1 MEIFQTEI
9 IKDEGGRLVY
19 IEIPFNA
26 KEVFAVPK
34 GTIYVAGRI
43 NDVDYRGKLLSR
55 GSGRYVLVLNKA
67 LQKQTGFNGERMP
80 VQVTMDLED
89 NQLKNQRS
97 EKRDTIASTIDVITA
112 IEKRHSVRKF
122 TTAPIGDKELNTIL
136 NAGLQAP
143 SAKNKRPCHF
153 VVIKDKNILEEL
165 AGHNPNARMLAEAAC
180 AVAVCG
186 DSNVEGMKE
195 FLYEDCA
202 AASQNIL
209 LCSYGLGIGAVWCGV
224 VRNSE
229 WKKIIT
235 ERLSLPLKV
244 EPISVIALG
253 YPDEEKEVSE
263 RWDAGKIHYDNW

>member
-9 IKDEGGRLVY
+9 IKDESQRLTY

-26 KEVFAVPK
+26 KEVFSVPK
-34 GTIYVAGRI
+34 GTIYVSGKI

-55 GSGRYVLVLNKA
+55 GSGRYILVLNKT
-67 LQKQTGFNGERMP
+67 LQKQTGFNGGRMA
-80 VQVTMDLED
+80 VQVSMSSED
-89 NQLKNQRS
+89 NQCKNQHA
-97 EKRDTIASTIDVITA
+97 EKTDTETCQMDIITA

-122 TTAPIGDKELNTIL
+122 TSSWIDDKKINTIL

-143 SAKNKRPCHF
+143 TAKNKRPYHF
-153 VVIKDKNILEEL
+153 VVIKDKNILAEL
-165 AGHNPNARMLAEAAC
+165 ARNNPNARMLAAAAC

-209 LCSYGLGIGAVWCGV
+209 LCSHGLGVGAVWCGV
-224 VRNSE
+224 AMNSD
-229 WKKIIT
+229 WKKLII
-235 ERLSLPLKV
+235 EKLNLPPKV
-244 EPISVIALG
+244 EPVSVIALG
-253 YPDEEKEVSE
+253 YPDEDRQVRG
-263 RWDAGKIHYDNW
+263 RWDAGKIHYDKW